1 MWNSG
6 RFFAMLYKETKNIP
20 PQNLSI
26 KMKGTA
32 PGKGGNT
39 VEDSQIIELYWQRDE
54 QAIAETAQKYGA
66 FCFTI
71 ASSILTVREDA
82 EECVN
87 DTYVDAWGAMPTARP
102 ELLGAFLSK
111 IVRRI
116 SVDRFRERHREKR
129 GGIDNS
135 LSELSE
141 CIPASGGIEEELD
154 GERIR
159 AELDAFLSSQPKE
172 KRVAFVLRYF
182 YSKSITEIALQLG
195 VGESKVKTMLFRMR
209 EELRERLEVNGL
221 L

>member
-1 MWNSG
+1 M
-6 RFFAMLYKETKNIP
+6 
-20 PQNLSI
+20 
-26 KMKGTA
+26 
-32 PGKGGNT
+32 
-39 VEDSQIIELYWQRDE
+39 EDKQIIELYWQRNE
-54 QAIAETAQKYGA
+54 QAIAETDQKYGA
-66 FCFTI
+66 FCFGI
-71 ASSILTVREDA
+71 ARNILSIHEDA

-141 CIPASGGIEEELD
+141 CIPASGGIEEERD

-209 EELRERLEVNGL
+209 QELRERLEVNGL